1 MEQHPDRE
9 PGRAEAVDSGNDND
23 GNRNKQFERK
33 RIYDSTSASLNTKK
47 DAKRC
52 HGKASN
58 LRPKNQIMNTETQ
71 RKLGRVRFLMSDEL

>member
-1 MEQHPDRE
+1 VEEHPDCE
-9 PGRAEAVDSGNDND
+9 PGRAKAVDSGNDND

-52 HGKASN
+52 RRKAS
-58 LRPKNQIMNTETQ
+58 IS
-71 RKLGRVRFLMSDEL
+71 G